1 MVVHQGAR
9 VFAEWLE
16 LAVLRA
22 EGTRT
27 CDFRGS
33 GHDDL
38 TVASLN
44 RMLAVAALPSTPC
57 L

>member
-1 MVVHQGAR
+1 VVHQGAR